1 MAGSCHAWL
10 VVSSLDRGDTP
21 LPTHTVHMCQVLV
34 MHGWVCCRV
43 LLFAALRHRTHFTY
57 LAVDRGSS
65 VLENITVSIPAC
77 FSHLNTNCEYVMPPC
92 GCLAVYMWMV
102 CQQVATSLLLLAFPS
117 VVVPAEAPYTSSKPP
132 AFSRPYLLH
141 VFLRHVQIPLW
152 FSLFSFP
159 LQLNL
164 NVSHD
169 RIISALIL

>member
-1 MAGSCHAWL
+1 
-10 VVSSLDRGDTP
+10 
-21 LPTHTVHMCQVLV
+21 
-34 MHGWVCCRV
+34 MHGWVCCRWMV
-43 LLFAALRHRTHFTY
+43 QFLPLDDGACLLLPHITLFAALRHRTHFTY

-92 GCLAVYMWMV
+92 GYLAVYMWMV
-102 CQQVATSLLLLAFPS
+102 CQQVATSLLLAFPS
-117 VVVPAEAPYTSSKPP
+117 VVVPADAPYTSSKPP

-141 VFLRHVQIPLW
+141 VFLRHVQIPPLW